1 MTTALTERHGSY
13 RRETR
18 ETSIDVSINLDGS
31 GIADVSTGLGMLDHM
46 ISQLARHGIFDISL
60 HATGDL
66 YIDAHHTTED
76 AGIALG
82 RAFADAL
89 GDGTGIVR
97 MADALV
103 PLDEALAH
111 VAVDLSGRGYAVT
124 AVTWSSEKVGE
135 LPGDLIEHFLHSFA
149 REGRFNLNAR
159 VLSGVNDHHKA
170 ESMFKALARALCN
183 ATRIEPRR
191 AGSTPSTKGTLA

>member
-1 MTTALTERHGSY
+1 MTTTATGRQGSY

-18 ETSIDVSINLDGS
+18 ETSLEVSINLDGS

-46 ISQLARHGIFDISL
+46 VSQLARHGIFDITL

-82 RAFADAL
+82 RAFADAV

-103 PLDEALAH
+103 PLDEALAQ

-124 AVTWSSEKVGE
+124 AVTWSSDKVGE

-159 VLSGVNDHHKA
+159 VLAGVNDHHKA
-170 ESMFKALARALCN
+170 ECMFKALARALCN
-183 ATRIEPRR
+183 ATRLEPRR

>member
-1 MTTALTERHGSY
+1 CSRRWRRSSVHPLARRQGELMTTALTGRIGTY

-18 ETSIDVSINLDGS
+18 ETSIEVSINLDGT
-31 GIADVSTGLGMLDHM
+31 GVADVSTGLGMLDHM

-60 HATGDL
+60 KATGVL

-89 GDGTGIVR
+89 GEGAGIVR

-124 AVTWSSEKVGE
+124 AVTWSSDKVGE
-135 LPGDLIEHFLHSFA
+135 LPGDLLEH
-149 REGRFNLNAR
+149 
-159 VLSGVNDHHKA
+159 
-170 ESMFKALARALCN
+170 
-183 ATRIEPRR
+183 
-191 AGSTPSTKGTLA
+191 